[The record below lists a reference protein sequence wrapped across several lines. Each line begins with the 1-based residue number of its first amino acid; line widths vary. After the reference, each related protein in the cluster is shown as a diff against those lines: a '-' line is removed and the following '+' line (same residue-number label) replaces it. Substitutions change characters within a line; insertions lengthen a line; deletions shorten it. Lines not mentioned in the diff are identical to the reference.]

1 MTNAPWQNADGL
13 QVKFP
18 NYYRDPS
25 NFINRSRGVSTLGN
39 VKEIEMEFDLS
50 QLADTAVTY
59 HADLNNDGTL
69 DGWSD
74 EDPFIPA
81 NAAIISAHIVMTVAA
96 AGGTSLTVGTYQQ
109 NGTAVSA
116 NSIVTATEG
125 VLANLNAIGKRVN
138 GAGALTTA
146 NAAGVGTKNAYVGLA
161 VSGTFTAGK
170 GKLIVRYI
178 EGAPASFANT

>member
-1 MTNAPWQNADGL
+1 MANAPWQNADGL

-18 NYYRDPS
+18 NYYGDGS
-25 NFINRSRGVSTLGN
+25 NFVNRARAVSTMGN
-39 VKEIEMEFDLS
+39 VKELEIDFDLS
-50 QLADTAVTY
+50 KIPSGTTSF

-81 NAAIISAHIVMTVAA
+81 NAAIVSVHVVMTVAA
-96 AGGTSLTVGTYQQ
+96 AGGTSFTVGTYQQ
-109 NGTAVSA
+109 AGTTISA
-116 NSIVTATEG
+116 NSLVTATEG
-125 VLANLNAIGKRVN
+125 VLANINAAGNRVN

-146 NAAGVGTKNAYVGLA
+146 NAAGVGSKNAYVGITTT
-161 VSGTFTAGK
+161 GTFSAGK

-178 EGAPASFANT
+178 EGAPAAFANT